1 MSVYMLSIP
10 GGFIADNF
18 IGSRISVL
26 YGGIVIALGPFALAF
41 HAEAAFYA
49 GLVLI
54 AFGTGLLKPNI
65 STMVGGLYASGDE
78 RRDAGFSIFYMGI
91 NLGAFSAPLVTG
103 WLAQSPA
110 FKNSLAAW
118 GFDPL
123 HSWHWGFAAA
133 GVGMTIGLVVYLR
146 SGARLAQVG
155 HAPAREIPR
164 PWGKLGLVLLGAGA
178 LFGYAR
184 LSDTNPK
191 FEWLRYG
198 YVALPLAAILW
209 FGLRGNSDSKRI
221 AAVMVFSLAALIF
234 WAIFE
239 QAGSTISLFADQ
251 LTDRTLP
258 HSGDFNLLGWKL
270 RFGSPFP
277 SAWFQSVNSLWVIL
291 LAPVFAWLW
300 VRLGARQP
308 SAPIKFVLGLVCL
321 ALSYLLMVPAAKLTV
336 THTVSP
342 LWIVVLFFLQSVGEL
357 CLSPVGLS
365 TMTKIAPPRL
375 MGLVMGIWFLA
386 AALGNKLAGVFG
398 GEFTSTD
405 GNKLSR
411 FFLYQAL
418 WVLAATLLLLVC
430 VPWVKRLM
438 ARGRNE
444 ELRNHD
450 T

>member
-1 MSVYMLSIP
+1 M
-10 GGFIADNF
+10 
-18 IGSRISVL
+18 
-26 YGGIVIALGPFALAF
+26 
-41 HAEAAFYA
+41 
-49 GLVLI
+49 
-54 AFGTGLLKPNI
+54 
-65 STMVGGLYASGDE
+65 
-78 RRDAGFSIFYMGI
+78 
-91 NLGAFSAPLVTG
+91 
-103 WLAQSPA
+103 
-110 FKNSLAAW
+110 
-118 GFDPL
+118 
-123 HSWHWGFAAA
+123 
-133 GVGMTIGLVVYLR
+133 
-146 SGARLAQVG
+146 
-155 HAPAREIPR
+155 
-164 PWGKLGLVLLGAGA
+164 
-178 LFGYAR
+178 FGYAR

-198 YVALPLAAILW
+198 YVVLPLAAILW
-209 FGLRGNSDSKRI
+209 FGFRSNPDSKRI
-221 AAVMVFSLAALIF
+221 AAVLVFSLAALIF

-251 LTDRTLP
+251 LTNRTLP
-258 HSGDFNLLGWKL
+258 NDGVFNLLGWKL
-270 RFGSPFP
+270 RLGSPFP

-300 VRLGARQP
+300 VRLGSRQP
-308 SAPIKFVLGLVCL
+308 SAPVKFVLGLVCL

-342 LWIVVLFFLQSVGEL
+342 LWIVGLFFLQSVGEL

-365 TMTKIAPPRL
+365 TMTKIAPPKL

-418 WVLAATLLLLVC
+418 WVLAATLVLIAC

-438 ARGRNE
+438 GHGRN
-444 ELRNHD
+444 D
-450 T
+450 